1 MDVSGQGAIS
11 WRLSVLM
18 WWGNLSAGAGAELLK
33 YFYRSRSQSRG
44 KSSVYPETYFDRNI
58 TTPTDQQT
66 LQHLRSQGRKP
77 PVTSTGPSVGILAYY
92 TSKLPADVNH
102 ELDLIDQNIYIISEI
117 SMTQNCGS
125 GFLSLTLKKL
135 NMITSN
141 TRQEELRAKDF
152 MSQNRKLDLHIW
164 LKLYLIQS

>member
-77 PVTSTGPSVGILAYY
+77 PVTSTMHYGPALGDWWSQGCPTVGILACY
-92 TSKLPADVNH
+92 TSKLPAFYT
-102 ELDLIDQNIYIISEI
+102 LQISVYYWWH
-117 SMTQNCGS
+117 
-125 GFLSLTLKKL
+125 L
-135 NMITSN
+135 ND
-141 TRQEELRAKDF
+141 AKMLQWF
-152 MSQNRKLDLHIW
+152 HIFDPFQIEYDHFW
-164 LKLYLIQS
+164 HTPRRVKSERFSHIRHRIEN